1 MKGWAIG
8 IMTGTSVDGMDVALT
23 EIEDVH
29 PDWPTCRLAD
39 FRYQPFDRGMRTK
52 ILACSEKSVQWE
64 LVSDV
69 HRYLAQSAALLID
82 DLLRAQ
88 KMSPS
93 EVRVIGFHGQTVQ
106 HLPDLGV
113 SWQVGDAQRLAVLTG
128 IGVVSQFRAADLALG
143 GQGAPLVPYFDYAVF
158 RHSEKTRVILNI
170 GGIANLTVIPA
181 GAAVTQVIGFDTGPG
196 NMVIDG
202 LIAGLSRGRWRYDA
216 DGQLAGQGRVNLE
229 LLAKWMD
236 HPFLALL
243 PPKSTGR
250 EQFGEAWVKEA
261 VEDIQTRALSLVDAL
276 ATVTAW
282 VAESIADAI
291 RRVASPPMDVI
302 VSGGGMHNHTLMA
315 SLRER
320 LPGVMVAT
328 SDAYG
333 IPGDVKE
340 AMAFAY
346 LAWQFLAGKPTNLPQ
361 VTGARRAVP
370 LGCWTP
376 PYAVEAQDRKD
387 SKEEC
392 SDGR

>member
-8 IMTGTSVDGMDVALT
+8 IMTGTSADGMDVALT

-64 LVSDV
+64 LISDV
-69 HRYLAQSAALLID
+69 HRYLAHSAAMLID

-88 KMSPS
+88 KISSS

-113 SWQVGDAQRLAVLTG
+113 SWQIGDAHRLAVLTG

-158 RHSEKTRVILNI
+158 RHREKTRVLLNI

-181 GAAVTQVIGFDTGPG
+181 GASVSQVIGFDTGPG

-202 LIAGLSRGRWRYDA
+202 LIAVLSQGRWRYDA
-216 DGQLAGQGRVNLE
+216 AGQLAGQGRVSSR

-236 HPFLALL
+236 HPFFAIT
-243 PPKSTGR
+243 PPKSAGR
-250 EQFGEAWVKEA
+250 EQFGEAWVEQA
-261 VEDIQTRALSLVDAL
+261 VDDIQTRALSLVDAL

-291 RRVASPPMDVI
+291 RRVAPPPMEVI

-315 SLRER
+315 FLCER
-320 LPGVMVAT
+320 LPGAVVTT

-333 IPGDVKE
+333 IPGDAKE

-346 LAWQFLAGKPTNLPQ
+346 LAWQFLAGKPTSLPQ

-376 PYAVEAQDRKD
+376 PYANEPQDRKD
-387 SKEEC
+387 SKEEY